1 MSIIKN
7 MKIRG
12 YRNIDKINGRI
23 INATISKELDNK
35 YYVSI
40 IVEED
45 ITDNNDIIVCGSFRI

>member
-1 MSIIKN
+1 